1 MKRIG
6 HLLTLGILLA
16 ISSQLSA
23 FKARIIN
30 FSYQTIAVALV
41 HDDGIT
47 PQVSIPPMEM
57 GKIDFCGQIYE
68 MRINGATYEANAAS
82 DECFAFV
89 RDQMGFGIL
98 RKSHSC
104 GNNVP

>member
-16 ISSQLSA
+16 ISGELSA

-30 FSYQTIAVALV
+30 LSYQTIAVALV

-57 GKIDFCGQIYE
+57 GKIDFCGRIYE
-68 MRINGATYEANAAS
+68 MWINGTTYEPSAIG

-89 RDQMGFGIL
+89 RDQIGRGIL

-104 GNNVP
+104 GNSVP